1 MPERLQI
8 ARPSQYW
15 QAGGIIRPIE
25 WVTASAQLRLWN
37 GSVVQVARGDTVLVL
52 WRGLPTVDF
61 VGVVAGEGPREA
73 SVHA

>member
-1 MPERLQI
+1 MPERLQV
-8 ARPSQYW
+8 ARPSQHW

-25 WVTASAQLRLWN
+25 WVTASAQIRLWN
-37 GSVVQVARGDTVLVL
+37 GSVAQVARGDTVLVL

-61 VGVVAGEGPREA
+61 VGVVAADGPPEA